1 MHSLIF
7 VLPKNVRLNHCPQN
21 LSFPLRVS
29 RVIMNSTHYFIIKTS
44 NKRELQQIV
53 YNHSSHIDFKD
64 FMNFYKNVLP
74 NCILF
79 MLLKLLLDQI
89 TLYVSERIFRE
100 EYKN

>member
-7 VLPKNVRLNHCPQN
+7 ALPKNVRLNHCPQN

-64 FMNFYKNVLP
+64 FMNFYKLYSFYVIEVTLGSDNPLRFRK
-74 NCILF
+74 N
-79 MLLKLLLDQI
+79 LLG
-89 TLYVSERIFRE
+89 RI
-100 EYKN
+100 